1 MHIPTID
8 ELKKALH
15 LGERIEAL
23 QHELASIFGK
33 AGTTVLEFASTG
45 MKAAAKGIESMGTR
59 KKRRKLSAASKKAI
73 AEGQKKRWAKVRDE
87 KKGTPAAAAR
97 TKVKPAKKRKV
108 MSEES
113 RARIAEAQK
122 ARWAKVKA
130 EKKA

>member
-1 MHIPTID
+1 MKIPTID
-8 ELKKALH
+8 QLKKALH
-15 LGERIEAL
+15 LHERIEGL
-23 QHELASIFGK
+23 QHELRSIFGK
-33 AGTTVLEFASTG
+33 AGTTVLELASTG
-45 MKAAAKGIESMGTR
+45 MKAASKGIESMGTR

-87 KKGTPAAAAR
+87 KKATK

-122 ARWAKVKA
+122 ARWAMIRA